1 MGGVINKLFFEY
13 STFQNIPAIMCSP
26 KPKLLSMGL
35 IALCITA
42 SSQASRPKGVRAELA
57 SFYDPAADFKCLDG
71 SNLIP
76 FIQVNDDYCD
86 CEDGSDEPGT
96 SACPNGKFFCEN
108 AGHKALV
115 IPSSRVGD
123 TVCDCCDGSDESDSN
138 KVTCENTCDEAGR
151 AAREAAV
158 AANRVAI
165 EGFKKRKSMVN
176 EAKVL
181 LDEQLVKVQ
190 ELEAKKA
197 GLEASKEN
205 KQKYKEETEAPEK
218 EALDYY
224 RRIEEEEKKKQEE
237 VEAAA
242 AAADAVEYFSILDT
256 DLDGVVTM
264 SELQARPGLDTNKD
278 GEVSEEEAKFFLG
291 DQETFDIESFV
302 ESKFALI
309 KPYLELE
316 QAAPAPTED
325 AEEVELT
332 PPVEEYHA
340 PDHPMMTPP
349 PTDFDPDAPDHPM
362 MTPSPED
369 VESDYTEET
378 DEDENEDMDY
388 DINDHEDEDDEETA
402 KADDIKEDK
411 PKYDDKTQVLINN
424 AEAAR
429 RAFNDVEKEI
439 KDAEKEIEQLKASL
453 EKDYGEDKVFAVL
466 SGQCFEYT
474 DNEYTYKMCPFDHC
488 TQGGTR
494 LGNWGEWTGPEGD
507 PYASMKFTGG
517 QTCWNGPARSTIVHL
532 HCGVDNDVTSVSEPN
547 KCEYEMHFSTP
558 AACKLPAGHDEL

>member
-1 MGGVINKLFFEY
+1 MGILLDSLLQEMIRAMYFL
-13 STFQNIPAIMCSP
+13 
-26 KPKLLSMGL
+26 KLLSVSTLMVSPSVL
-35 IALCITA
+35 
-42 SSQASRPKGVRAELA
+42 ASRPKGVRAELA

-237 VEAAA
+237 EEAASA
-242 AAADAVEYFSILDT
+242 AAEAAKYFSILDT

-264 SELQARPGLDTNKD
+264 TELQARPGLDTNKNGD
-278 GEVSEEEAKFFLG
+278 VSEEEAKFFLG
-291 DQETFDIESFV
+291 DKETFDFESFKD
-302 ESKFALI
+302 SGFALI

-362 MTPSPED
+362 MTPS
-369 VESDYTEET
+369 
-378 DEDENEDMDY
+378 
-388 DINDHEDEDDEETA
+388 HEDEDDEETA
-402 KADDIKEDK
+402 KSDDIKEDK

-439 KDAEKEIEQLKASL
+439 KDAEKEIEQLKSSL

-494 LGNWGEWTGPEGD
+494 LGNWREWTGPEGD

>member
-1 MGGVINKLFFEY
+1 MV
-13 STFQNIPAIMCSP
+13 SP
-26 KPKLLSMGL
+26 SVL
-35 IALCITA
+35 
-42 SSQASRPKGVRAELA
+42 ASRPKGVRVEIA
-57 SFYDPAADFKCLDG
+57 SFYNPATDFKCLDG

-86 CEDGSDEPGT
+86 CADGSDEPGT

-123 TVCDCCDGSDESDSN
+123 TVCDCCDGSDEWDSRA
-138 KVTCENTCDEAGR
+138 TCENTCDEEGR
-151 AAREAAV
+151 AAREAFE
-158 AANRVAI
+158 AATRVAL
-165 EGFKKRKSMVN
+165 EGFKIRQSMAS
-176 EAKVL
+176 EARVI
-181 LDEQLVKVQ
+181 LDEKHIQVQ
-190 ELEAKKA
+190 GHEQKKA
-197 GLEASKEN
+197 DLESIKDV
-205 KQKYKEETEAPEK
+205 KQKLKDDAEAPEQA
-218 EALDYY
+218 ALDYY
-224 RRIEEEEKKKQEE
+224 KRIEEEEKKKQEE
-237 VEAAA
+237 EEAASA
-242 AAADAVEYFSILDT
+242 AAEAAKYFSILDT

-264 SELQARPGLDTNKD
+264 TELQARPGLDTNKD

-558 AACKLPAGHDEL
+558 AACKLPVGHDEL

>member
-42 SSQASRPKGVRAELA
+42 PSQASRPKGVRAELA

-108 AGHKALV
+108 TGHKALV

-237 VEAAA
+237 EEAASA
-242 AAADAVEYFSILDT
+242 AAEAAKYFSILDT

-264 SELQARPGLDTNKD
+264 TELQARPGLDTNKD

-316 QAAPAPTED
+316 QAAPVPTED
-325 AEEVELT
+325 AEELELT
-332 PPVEEYHA
+332 PPVEEYH
-340 PDHPMMTPP
+340 
-349 PTDFDPDAPDHPM
+349 APDHPM

-388 DINDHEDEDDEETA
+388 DINEHEDEDDEETA

-411 PKYDDKTQVLINN
+411 PKYDDKT
-424 AEAAR
+424 
-429 RAFNDVEKEI
+429 
-439 KDAEKEIEQLKASL
+439 
-453 EKDYGEDKVFAVL
+453 
-466 SGQCFEYT
+466 
-474 DNEYTYKMCPFDHC
+474 
-488 TQGGTR
+488 
-494 LGNWGEWTGPEGD
+494 
-507 PYASMKFTGG
+507 
-517 QTCWNGPARSTIVHL
+517 
-532 HCGVDNDVTSVSEPN
+532 
-547 KCEYEMHFSTP
+547 
-558 AACKLPAGHDEL
+558 

>member
-1 MGGVINKLFFEY
+1 MG
-13 STFQNIPAIMCSP
+13 
-26 KPKLLSMGL
+26 
-35 IALCITA
+35 
-42 SSQASRPKGVRAELA
+42 
-57 SFYDPAADFKCLDG
+57 
-71 SNLIP
+71 
-76 FIQVNDDYCD
+76 
-86 CEDGSDEPGT
+86 
-96 SACPNGKFFCEN
+96 
-108 AGHKALV
+108 
-115 IPSSRVGD
+115 
-123 TVCDCCDGSDESDSN
+123 
-138 KVTCENTCDEAGR
+138 
-151 AAREAAV
+151 EAA
-158 AANRVAI
+158 
-165 EGFKKRKSMVN
+165 S
-176 EAKVL
+176 
-181 LDEQLVKVQ
+181 
-190 ELEAKKA
+190 
-197 GLEASKEN
+197 
-205 KQKYKEETEAPEK
+205 
-218 EALDYY
+218 
-224 RRIEEEEKKKQEE
+224 
-237 VEAAA
+237 

-256 DLDGVVTM
+256 DLNGVVTM

-369 VESDYTEET
+369 VESDYT
-378 DEDENEDMDY
+378 
-388 DINDHEDEDDEETA
+388 DEDDEETA

-507 PYASMKFTGG
+507 LYASMKFTGG
-517 QTCWNGPARSTIVHL
+517 QTCWNGPARSTIVRL

-558 AACKLPAGHDEL
+558 AACKLPVGHDEL